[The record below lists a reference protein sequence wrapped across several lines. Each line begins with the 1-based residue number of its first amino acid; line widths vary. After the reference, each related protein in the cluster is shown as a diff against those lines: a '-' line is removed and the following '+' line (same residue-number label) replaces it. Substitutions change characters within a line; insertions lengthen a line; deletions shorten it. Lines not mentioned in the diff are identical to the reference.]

1 MAFHKNKQKVVAGAL
16 VVSTWAIDVAIA
28 PETVQASGIT
38 ASGNLSA
45 SVTIPYACDI
55 TNVSI
60 GTLTGSS
67 ASYSYTGIFTYSQ
80 NDDTTWN
87 ISAGSVSAPSSASLS
102 VGISV
107 SDYSL
112 GSYLVSAS
120 GNQTSLYNGTGSLSG
135 NYASETAYYVVSM
148 NENVAPTMYAG
159 EYTISGVISCE
170 QATNP

>member
-28 PETVQASGIT
+28 PETVQASTT

-45 SVTIPYACDI
+45 SVSIPYACDI

-67 ASYSYTGIFTYSQ
+67 ASYSYTGSFMYSQ

-87 ISAGSVSAPSSASLS
+87 ISGGSVSAPTSASLS

-107 SDYSL
+107 SDSSL
-112 GSYLVSAS
+112 GNLVSAS
-120 GNQTSLYNGTGSLSG
+120 GDQTSLYNGTGSLSG
-135 NYASETAYYVVSM
+135 NHASHYASYVVSM
-148 NENVAPTMYAG
+148 NEQIAPTMYAG

-170 QATNP
+170 QAMN